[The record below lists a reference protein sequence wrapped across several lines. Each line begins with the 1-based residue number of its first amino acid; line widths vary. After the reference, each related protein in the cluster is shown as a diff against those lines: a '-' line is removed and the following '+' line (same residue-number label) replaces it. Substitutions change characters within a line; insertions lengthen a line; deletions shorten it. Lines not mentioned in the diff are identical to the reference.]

1 MPTVRVVQKVRKLHR
16 RPTSVIETLWAEDE
30 TALVV
35 HYRGSWHKGSRTSVR
50 IPLKTRWQYMSCHR
64 QMAQSEGHTH
74 AVLILL
80 PPSEK
85 KSETSKPTVAMQVY
99 SGVLYQALD
108 WASLSPAAKKRGEA
122 AVAIISA
129 KYGVVR
135 PSDRIE
141 SYKEKINNKAM
152 APLVASKLEPLK
164 PTLIIDCRSSTYKTV
179 WKSPADITVEVR
191 VSTVVDGVRTVVTH
205 MSKKTRGEITRWL
218 LQSRSMPKSPED
230 LYAIVSEK
238 YPCALTPSDGNDPW
252 VLEVIAV

>member
-1 MPTVRVVQKVRKLHR
+1 M
-16 RPTSVIETLWAEDE
+16 
-30 TALVV
+30 
-35 HYRGSWHKGSRTSVR
+35 
-50 IPLKTRWQYMSCHR
+50 
-64 QMAQSEGHTH
+64 
-74 AVLILL
+74 LILL

-85 KSETSKPTVAMQVY
+85 KVETSKPTPAMAVY

-108 WASLSPAAKKRGEA
+108 WPSLSTAAKKRGEA
-122 AVAIISA
+122 CIAIISA

-135 PSDRIE
+135 PLDRIE
-141 SYKEKINNKAM
+141 SYKEKINNKVMLA
-152 APLVASKLEPLK
+152 AVAAKLDPVK
-164 PTLIIDCRSSTYKTV
+164 TSLIIDCRSSTYKTV
-179 WKSPADITVEVR
+179 WKSPPDITVEVK

-238 YPCALTPSDGNDPW
+238 YPCALTPSDGVTPW